1 MEILEYIGIA
11 SIPALIIAGFVSL
24 QINRLGKHIDTKE
37 EARAEKDYLV
47 VKGVLA
53 SIGLAKAQAK
63 ELQTSGKTNGETAK
77 ALDYATNIEHE
88 IENFYYKTG
97 TDYLK

>member
-1 MEILEYIGIA
+1 MDILQFLGIA
-11 SIPALIIAGFVSL
+11 SIPSLIVTAFVSF

-37 EARAEKDYLV
+37 ESRAERDYLV

-77 ALDYATNIEHE
+77 ALDYATDIEH
-88 IENFYYKTG
+88 
-97 TDYLK
+97 